1 MDNIETTYTYELTDT
16 GERGKLV
23 TVNGYVLCPKCR
35 KRKLCH
41 VNGCTRIIAAG
52 LWCRRCGEVNI
63 TLSEP

>member
-1 MDNIETTYTYELTDT
+1 MNSTEIKYKYVLTDSHECGT
-16 GERGKLV
+16 LE
-23 TVNGYVLCPKCR
+23 TVNGYVICPRCH

-41 VNGCTRIIAAG
+41 VTEATRITAAG